1 MKSAYQLKTQNDHT
15 ICTARFGAFDI
26 NSERS
31 KMKALRYIENQ
42 KSAWESQS
50 FSIGRDHDFGNL
62 KIVEI

>member
-1 MKSAYQLKTQNDHT
+1 MFKLLTENNHT
-15 ICTARFGAFDI
+15 ICTANFGAFDN

-50 FSIGRDHDFGNL
+50 FSIGRDHDLGNL
-62 KIVEI
+62 KIVEV